1 MAAELFASVSSEDDG
16 ALRVWDARTASEK
29 WRNKAGASQAR
40 TLCRIGPDVLATAAS
55 RKSELHFFSLS
66 KASVLPPHGRCSCW
80 EPLTCLAVT
89 GDGVY
94 CVGGS
99 GSGKLYVWETASGAL
114 LRFWEAHYSSVGVLA
129 FTDDDLFLV
138 SAEEHAYAKV
148 WRLGDV
154 LDLSDSSRSRAPQP
168 FRVWAEHTLPVT
180 DVAVG
185 AGGPC
190 SRVVTVSLDQSAK
203 IWSLATGERLATVA
217 FPAKCTAV
225 VLEPAEQEMYVGC
238 SDAVIYAV
246 GLAAAPPSHW
256 SSETERSHD
265 SGGLE
270 AAFRGHKQSI
280 TALSISSDG
289 LLLVSGSAD
298 TTVRV
303 WDVPSRTTLRQFAK
317 HQGAVT
323 NVISLGLSCSAT
335 LATRTALSTS
345 VATPATRARSTA
357 MLVKPFLKDTGVG
370 SSAAAFSTP
379 MKIGGEGPRTVG
391 HEAWDGSLSDRGGS
405 GVGSVAAG
413 WMGMSSPT
421 GWPDDTGVVPVSME
435 VDLGRLDRYQAQE
448 GRWHPTSNGVGAS
461 GDGTDGDSDGVP
473 LASQLAAMTAERDQ
487 WKKLATDLYAYASS
501 EASETAVTHN
511 GTS

>member
-1 MAAELFASVSSEDDG
+1 MAELFASVSSEEDG
-16 ALRVWDARTASEK
+16 AVRVWDARTASEK
-29 WRNKAGASQAR
+29 WRSKAGPSQAR
-40 TLCRIGPDVLATAAS
+40 TLCRIGPDVLATAAV
-55 RKSELHFFSLS
+55 RKSELHFYSLS
-66 KASVLPPHGRCSCW
+66 KASTLPPHGRCSCW
-80 EPLTCLAVT
+80 EPLTCLAAT

-99 GSGKLYVWETASGAL
+99 PSGKLYVWETASGAL
-114 LRFWEAHYSSVGVLA
+114 LRFWEGHYSAVGVLA

-138 SAEEHAYAKV
+138 SAEEHAYVKV

-154 LDLSDSSRSRAPQP
+154 LDLSDRARARAPQP

-185 AGGPC
+185 AGGAC
-190 SRVVTVSLDQSAK
+190 SRIITGSLDQSVK
-203 IWSLATGERLATVA
+203 IWSLATGQRLATVA

-225 VLEPAEQEMYVGC
+225 VLDAAEQEIYVGC

-256 SSETERSHD
+256 SSETERAHG

-289 LLLVSGSAD
+289 LLLVSASAD
-298 TTVRV
+298 TSIRV
-303 WDVPSRTTLRQFAK
+303 WDVPSRTTLRQFDK

-335 LATRTALSTS
+335 LAARTALSTS
-345 VATPATRARSTA
+345 AATPATRARSTA
-357 MLVKPFLKDTGVG
+357 MVVKPFLKDTGVG
-370 SSAAAFSTP
+370 SSAAAFTTP
-379 MKIGGEGPRTVG
+379 MKIGGEGPRAFGVG
-391 HEAWDGSLSDRGGS
+391 HGGCDGVSMDDL
-405 GVGSVAAG
+405 
-413 WMGMSSPT
+413 GMKTPT
-421 GWPDDTGVVPVSME
+421 GWPDISGVVPVSMD
-435 VDLGRLDRYQAQE
+435 VDFDRLDRYRAQE
-448 GRWHPTSNGVGAS
+448 GRWHATSDAA
-461 GDGTDGDSDGVP
+461 DADSDGAGSVP

-487 WKKLATDLYAYASS
+487 WKKLATDLYSYAS
-501 EASETAVTHN
+501 EEIIGASQQTASS
-511 GTS
+511 GE